1 MSEIRFSN
9 LIFEEKKVLAQDFR
23 VNKPVFNS
31 PPFTFQTKPN
41 INIDVPLPD
50 LTGTKLPSIKRDKAY
65 ILTRINDPRATYDEL
80 KKEILTSDMNEL
92 EKTDSIRLL
101 DEKKNL
107 KLFKNNLNLN
117 AKSGTGTTLMIDPES
132 GTPLS
137 AEELARLQLESHY
150 TGGIEQDPSVLI
162 RGMQPSVES
171 TRMEQEQNLA
181 SLEAQYNE
189 TKKKINLLDK
199 VYAELVR
206 NPTNLNLGNILNA
219 HSNSKFIKLAEK
231 DIKEA
236 DEVTEEYYDDL
247 LPGFGT
253 ALEHPEK
260 YRNIPTD
267 EIKPHKAPK
276 FIKVK

>member
-9 LIFEEKKVLAQDFR
+9 LIFEEKKVLAQDFK
-23 VNKPVFNS
+23 VKKPVLNS
-31 PPFTFQTKPN
+31 PPSTFQTKPN
-41 INIDVPLPD
+41 INIVLPLPD
-50 LTGTKLPSIKRDKAY
+50 LKGTKLPSIKRDKAY

-80 KKEILTSDMNEL
+80 KREILTSEMNEL
-92 EKTDSIRLL
+92 EKSDSIRLL

-107 KLFKNNLNLN
+107 RLFKNNLNLN

-150 TGGIEQDPSVLI
+150 KGAVEQDPSVSI

-181 SLEAQYNE
+181 SLEAQYKE
-189 TKKKINLLDK
+189 TLKKINLLDK

-219 HSNSKFIKLAEK
+219 HSNSKFIKLAENE
-231 DIKEA
+231 IKEA

-267 EIKPHKAPK
+267 EIKPHKVPK